1 MSNYEIV
8 RNQFDYIYNHVRE
21 TNQYFNYLN
30 DQFLSIYLKD
40 KDVNS
45 LQDLLNI
52 RLEYAE
58 TIRSID
64 ENISKELTKI
74 CNINEQS

>member
-30 DQFLSIYLKD
+30 DQFLSLYLKD

-74 CNINEQS
+74 CSINEQS